1 MNITQEFGN
10 ASYVIRGY
18 TSDAVTIN
26 ETSFTR
32 SLIVT
37 PQSLHTDWEPQSLE
51 DLKEL
56 HLEQVAALRPDLVLL
71 GTGKRLQFPDTAVQ
85 KFFLQRNIG
94 IEFMDTAAACRTYN
108 ILMAE
113 GRNIACVLLMG

>member
-18 TSDAVTIN
+18 QSNAVIVN

-32 SLIVT
+32 SLIVM

-51 DLKEL
+51 DLKES
-56 HLEQVAALRPDLVLL
+56 HLEQVAALGPDLVLL
-71 GTGKRLQFPDTAVQ
+71 GTGKRLQFPDRAVQ
-85 KFFLQRNIG
+85 IFFLQRNIG

-113 GRNIACVLLMG
+113 GRNIACVLLLG

>member
-18 TSDAVTIN
+18 QSSAVIVN

-32 SLIVT
+32 SLIVM

-51 DLKEL
+51 DLKES
-56 HLEQVAALRPDLVLL
+56 HLEQVAALGPDLVLL
-71 GTGKRLQFPDTAVQ
+71 GTGKRLQFPDRAVQ

-113 GRNIACVLLMG
+113 GRNIACVLLLG

>member
-18 TSDAVTIN
+18 LSNAVIVN
-26 ETSFTR
+26 GTSFTR
-32 SLIVT
+32 SLIVM
-37 PQSLHTDWEPQSLE
+37 PQSLHADWEPQGLE
-51 DLKEL
+51 DLKES
-56 HLEQVAALRPDLVLL
+56 HLEQVAALGPDLVLL
-71 GTGKRLQFPDTAVQ
+71 GTGKRLQFPDRAVQ
-85 KFFLQRNIG
+85 IFFLQRNIG

-113 GRNIACVLLMG
+113 GRNIACALLLG